1 MRRLSGIALGGML
14 AAALIG
20 CSPSGPGSREA
31 KKEEPKAAAKNE
43 PTPELFQV
51 KLDTSK
57 GIVTVEIHRAWAP
70 RGVDHFYTL
79 VKTGFYDGDRF
90 FRVVRNSIVQFG
102 INGDPSL
109 NRLWSTTNLPDD
121 PVKEKNVKGTL
132 TYATTGANGRAT
144 QLFFNLRDN
153 RQLDKQ
159 GFAPIGRVTGGMDV
173 VESVYSSYGDWPPRG
188 QGPDPAQMEAQGNE
202 YLTNHFPRLD
212 FIKRATIQ

>member
-1 MRRLSGIALGGML
+1 MAFGATVL
-14 AAALIG
+14 AALMG
-20 CSPSGPGSREA
+20 CSPSSDA
-31 KKEEPKAAAKNE
+31 KKEAAKPAAKEE
-43 PTPELFQV
+43 PTPDLFHV

-57 GIVTVEIHRAWAP
+57 GLVVVEIHRDWAP

-102 INGDPSL
+102 INGDPQL

-132 TYATTGANGRAT
+132 TFATTGASGRAT

-159 GFAPIGRVTGGMDV
+159 GFAPIGRVTEGMDV
-173 VESVYSSYGDWPPRG
+173 VESWYGSYGDWPPRG
-188 QGPDPAQMEAQGNE
+188 QGPDPAQMAAQGN
-202 YLTNHFPRLD
+202 
-212 FIKRATIQ
+212 